1 MAKQWEGWGA
11 SRQHGS
17 PPAYAPAV
25 ESSLYILG
33 YNEPAVVGTAI
44 SFNCSEPGKVL
55 TGPNSATCTEDGQWV
70 PDPSQL
76 QMNCKGIQK
85 I

>member
-1 MAKQWEGWGA
+1 MCEYPLLSQ
-11 SRQHGS
+11 SM
-17 PPAYAPAV
+17 

-33 YNEPAVVGTAI
+33 YSERAVVGTTI
-44 SFNCSEPGKVL
+44 LFNCSEPGKVL
-55 TGPNSATCTEDGQWV
+55 TGPNSATCMENGQWV
-70 PDPSQL
+70 PELSQL